1 MVGQIYP
8 TDLQLN
14 KAYSSDTEAPFFDL
28 NLSITNGI
36 VFASVLCFVMLYFMS
51 ILVMQSS

>member
-1 MVGQIYP
+1 MAGQIYP

-14 KAYSSDTEAPFFDL
+14 KANSSDTEALFLDL

-36 VFASVLCFVMLYFMS
+36 VSTKFMINGMLL
-51 ILVMQSS
+51 ILK